1 MEGMI
6 SVKEA
11 MSKYPGLETVL
22 GYTEVQL
29 EELIHNGEIVGSVD
43 YSTQV
48 VYIDRGYLKDLVAIC
63 NEHESTSHPNLEMED
78 DWTEEEDYEL

>member
-11 MSKYPGLETVL
+11 MSKYPGLETIL

-29 EELIHNGEIVGSVD
+29 EELIQNGEIVGSID
-43 YSTQV
+43 HSTQIV
-48 VYIDRGYLKDLVAIC
+48 LIDKGYLKDLVAIC
-63 NEHESTSHPNLEMED
+63 NEHESSSSLNLEIEY
-78 DWTEEEDYEL
+78 DWSEEEDYEL